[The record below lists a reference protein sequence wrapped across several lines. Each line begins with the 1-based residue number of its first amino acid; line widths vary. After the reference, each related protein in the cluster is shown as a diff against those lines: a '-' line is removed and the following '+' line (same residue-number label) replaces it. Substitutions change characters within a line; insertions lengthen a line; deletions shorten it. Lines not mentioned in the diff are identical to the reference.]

1 MCAAPEQINGYR
13 HEAFFYAG
21 HDEFMEG
28 LAPFVRD
35 GATAG
40 EPVLVVLAEHK
51 LRALREEL
59 REHADH
65 VLFADMADVG
75 ANPARIIPAWQEF
88 LDLHASRGQRM
99 RGVGE
104 PIWAERSSDELAE
117 CERHEALLNV
127 AFADPSFWLLCPYD
141 TTTLPDDVI
150 AEARRNHPFVSDLTG
165 SAHSAEFPG
174 LHALAEPFARP
185 LPDPPSDAVPIAFD
199 AATLAD
205 VRSLVARH
213 AGAAGMRDEAA
224 SDLALTA
231 NELAANSVRYGG
243 GRGRL
248 LLWRER
254 GSVVCE
260 VRDRGHIRDPLVGR
274 VKPAWT
280 REGGRGLWMA
290 NQLCDLVQIRAVA
303 HGTAVRVHKRL
314 PSPSA
319 EPAESVGRTSGLG
332 RD

>member
-1 MCAAPEQINGYR
+1 MATGTATTHGYR

-21 HDEFMEG
+21 HDELIEG
-28 LAPFVRD
+28 VVPFVRE
-35 GATAG
+35 GAAAG
-40 EPVLVVLAEHK
+40 EPVLVVLAAHK
-51 LRALREEL
+51 LRALREAL
-59 REHADH
+59 GGDADR

-88 LDLHASRGQRM
+88 LDLYAVRGQRM

-127 AFADPSFWLLCPYD
+127 AFPDPAFWLLCPYD
-141 TTTLPDDVI
+141 TTTLPDGVI
-150 AEARRNHPFVSDLTG
+150 AEARRNHPFVRDLTG
-165 SAHSAEFPG
+165 SAHSSDFPG
-174 LHALAEPFARP
+174 LQALAEPFDRP
-185 LPDPPSDAVPIAFD
+185 LPDPPADAVPIAFD
-199 AATLAD
+199 AASLAD

-213 AGAAGMRDEAA
+213 AEAAGMRGEAA

-243 GRGRL
+243 GRGTL
-248 LLWRER
+248 LLWSDRR
-254 GSVVCE
+254 AMVCE
-260 VRDRGHIRDPLVGR
+260 VRDRGRIHDPLVGR

-290 NQLCDLVQIRAVA
+290 NQLCDLVQIRDLPG
-303 HGTAVRVHKRL
+303 GTAVRVHKGIR
-314 PSPSA
+314 
-319 EPAESVGRTSGLG
+319 
-332 RD
+332 